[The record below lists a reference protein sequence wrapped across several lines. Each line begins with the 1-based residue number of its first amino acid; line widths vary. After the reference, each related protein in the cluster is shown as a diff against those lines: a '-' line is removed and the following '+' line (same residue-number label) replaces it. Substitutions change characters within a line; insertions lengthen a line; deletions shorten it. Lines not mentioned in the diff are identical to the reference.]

1 MKRMVQVVSISQITM
16 KRLFNYQRVTEN
28 RASAAGKRQWIDMT
42 PQNMRAAEDTRQTA
56 ARISAA
62 VAYAGYLFRVQN
74 QMTHYRASYC
84 DGPLHNTLIELLNT
98 LNIPID
104 LISVDEAMSGATVG
118 GGGPSG

>member
-1 MKRMVQVVSISQITM
+1 MVQVISISQITM
-16 KRLFNYQRVTEN
+16 KRLLNYQRVTEN
-28 RASAAGKRQWIDMT
+28 QAKAASKRQWIDMT
-42 PQNMRAAEDTRQTA
+42 PQNMHAAEETRQTA

-84 DGPLHNTLIELLNT
+84 DGPLHNGLVELLTT

-104 LISVDEAMSGATVG
+104 LIAVDDTVPGTPVEGA
-118 GGGPSG
+118 GPSG